1 LQFVQLIVQTTPVRL
16 FRSGNALLT
25 VLCMAALTAAMQ
37 PTRMQP
43 MQPTQPITSRELRKA
58 VSQARRCDDESC
70 IALVRACE
78 SIDGGN
84 ANGKTALMLAAQFRP
99 TAAVVEELLR
109 RGAKVDATTRRG
121 HTALIFAAGRGRD
134 ATILTLLHAGASAKV
149 RTVTGDTALDMARGR
164 ASPEVVALL
173 EHAEAAEGGTWRSFV
188 DDADALAAQAEHAK
202 TCAVCRAKLGEL
214 VDDASNEAERR
225 EAALAAETAATSER
239 CRAAEDTAVL
249 SRALVLSACAAA
261 AASRPTPVRDASK
274 RVLGPA
280 LVDAAA
286 RDAPTLL
293 RACAD
298 GALGRALP
306 TRDRRPIRLVLEAL
320 LGGGALFEPAAL
332 VDFARADPQSYA
344 TALELYARRGASDPA
359 CATELWKIALEALGR
374 RLHAGEALGV
384 YGVLAASRRRRKSEG
399 GATVDSLVHA
409 RAWGVACL
417 PGGDGV
423 DAIDALAVTL
433 GVGAKYRAAIGA
445 PEPPPVA
452 KSAPAVAYASLPPLA
467 PVASVVWVGDAASL
481 DAAGAAVAAASRVA
495 VDTEWG
501 AAGDDD
507 AAAPPALIQA
517 AVGERVYL
525 VDALSLCGTDALGRF
540 VERLLLDG
548 EGPLLGFA
556 FEHDRVRLEALLPAA
571 TGRPRRPVVDLQRAG
586 HVGLR
591 DACATW
597 LGRRLD
603 KSEQC
608 SDWERRPLSRAQIAY
623 AALDAAVL
631 FALHDAMCA

>member
-1 LQFVQLIVQTTPVRL
+1 
-16 FRSGNALLT
+16 
-25 VLCMAALTAAMQ
+25 
-37 PTRMQP
+37 

-70 IALVRACE
+70 IALVRACPAA

-84 ANGKTALMLAAQFRP
+84 ANGKTALMLASQFRP
-99 TAAVVEELLR
+99 TATVVEELLR
-109 RGAKVDATTRRG
+109 RGANVDATTRRG

-134 ATILTLLHAGASAKV
+134 ATIITLLHAGASARV

-188 DDADALAAQAEHAK
+188 DDPDALAAQADHAK
-202 TCAVCRAKLGEL
+202 TCAVCRAKLGI

-239 CRAAEDTAVL
+239 CRAAEDAAAL

-320 LGGGALFEPAAL
+320 LGAGALFEPAA
-332 VDFARADPQSYA
+332 VVEFARAEPQSYA
-344 TALELYARRGASDPA
+344 TALELYARGGLSDPA

-417 PGGDGV
+417 AGGDGL
-423 DAIDALAVTL
+423 DAVDALAVTL
-433 GVGAKYRAAIGA
+433 GVGAKYRAAAVGA
-445 PEPPPVA
+445 PEPPLPVA
-452 KSAPAVAYASLPPLA
+452 KTAPAVAYASLPPLA
-467 PVASVVWVGDAASL
+467 PVPTRSVVWVGDAASL
-481 DAAGAAVAAASRVA
+481 DAASAAVAAASRVA

-507 AAAPPALIQA
+507 PAAPPALIQA
-517 AVGERVYL
+517 AVDDAVYL
-525 VDALSLCGTDALGRF
+525 VDSLTLRGTDALGRF

-548 EGPLLGFA
+548 KGPLLGFA
-556 FEHDRVRLEALLPAA
+556 FKHDRVRLEALLPAAA

-608 SDWERRPLSRAQIAY
+608 SDWERRPLSRAQVAY

-631 FALHDAMCA
+631 FALHDAMCVS

>member
-1 LQFVQLIVQTTPVRL
+1 
-16 FRSGNALLT
+16 
-25 VLCMAALTAAMQ
+25 
-37 PTRMQP
+37 

-70 IALVRACE
+70 VALVRACPAE

-109 RGAKVDATTRRG
+109 RGANYDATTRRG

-134 ATILTLLHAGASAKV
+134 ATIVTLLHAGASARV

-188 DDADALAAQAEHAK
+188 DDPDALAAQAEHAK
-202 TCAVCRAKLGEL
+202 TCTVCRAKLGEPI

-239 CRAAEDTAVL
+239 CRAAEDAAAL

-320 LGGGALFEPAAL
+320 LGNCGGDAMTGGNTGAGDGAAATVEKGGALFEPAAL

-344 TALELYARRGASDPA
+344 TALELYARGGASDPA
-359 CATELWKIALEALGR
+359 CATELWKVALEALGR

-417 PGGDGV
+417 PGGDGL

-433 GVGAKYRAAIGA
+433 GVGGKYFAAIGA
-445 PEPPPVA
+445 PEPSLPVA
-452 KSAPAVAYASLPPLA
+452 KSAPAVSYASLPPLA

-501 AAGDDD
+501 QSGDDD

-525 VDALSLCGTDALGRF
+525 VDALTLRGTDALGKF

-548 EGPLLGFA
+548 DEGGPLLGFA

-571 TGRPRRPVVDLQRAG
+571 AGRPRRPVVDLQRAG

>member
-1 LQFVQLIVQTTPVRL
+1 MRIRRL
-16 FRSGNALLT
+16 NALL
-25 VLCMAALTAAMQ
+25 CMAV
-37 PTRMQP
+37 QP

-70 IALVRACE
+70 IALVRACPAE

-84 ANGKTALMLAAQFRP
+84 ANGKTALMLAAQFRS
-99 TAAVVEELLR
+99 TAAVVDELLR
-109 RGAKVDATTRRG
+109 RGANVDSTTRRG

-134 ATILTLLHAGASAKV
+134 ATIVTLLHAGASARV

-173 EHAEAAEGGTWRSFV
+173 EHAEAAGGPWRSFV
-188 DDADALAAQAEHAK
+188 DDPDALAAQAEHAK
-202 TCAVCRAKLGEL
+202 TCAVCRAKLGEVFL
-214 VDDASNEAERR
+214 DDASNEAERR

-239 CRAAEDTAVL
+239 CRAAEDAVSL

-280 LVDAAA
+280 LVDAAK

-320 LGGGALFEPAAL
+320 LGNCGGDAVTGGGNTGAGDGAAPIVEKGGALFEPAAL

-344 TALELYARRGASDPA
+344 TALELYARCGASDPA
-359 CATELWKIALEALGR
+359 CATELWKIALEALAR

-417 PGGDGV
+417 PGGDGL

-433 GVGAKYRAAIGA
+433 GVGIKYRAAVGA
-445 PEPPPVA
+445 PEPSLVA
-452 KSAPAVAYASLPPLA
+452 KSAPVVAYASLPPLA
-467 PVASVVWVGDAASL
+467 PVATVVWVGDAASL

-507 AAAPPALIQA
+507 AAAPPALIQV

-525 VDALSLCGTDALGRF
+525 VDALTLRGTDALGRF
-540 VERLLLDG
+540 VERLLLDDG

-556 FEHDRVRLEALLPAA
+556 FEHDRFRLEALLPAA
-571 TGRPRRPVVDLQRAG
+571 AAQSGRSRRPVVDLQRAG

-597 LGRRLD
+597 LGRRL
-603 KSEQC
+603 C
-608 SDWERRPLSRAQIAY
+608 
-623 AALDAAVL
+623 
-631 FALHDAMCA
+631 

>member
-1 LQFVQLIVQTTPVRL
+1 
-16 FRSGNALLT
+16 
-25 VLCMAALTAAMQ
+25 
-37 PTRMQP
+37 

-70 IALVRACE
+70 IDLVRACPAA

-109 RGAKVDATTRRG
+109 RGANYDATTRRG

-134 ATILTLLHAGASAKV
+134 ATIVTLLHAGASARV

-173 EHAEAAEGGTWRSFV
+173 EHAEAAGGSWRSFV
-188 DDADALAAQAEHAK
+188 DDPDALAAQAEHAK
-202 TCAVCRAKLGEL
+202 TCAVCRAKLGEPFP
-214 VDDASNEAERR
+214 DDASNEEDRR

-239 CRAAEDTAVL
+239 CRAAEDAAAL

-320 LGGGALFEPAAL
+320 LGNCGGSDAVTTVEKGGALFEPAAL

-344 TALELYARRGASDPA
+344 TALELYGRGGASDPA
-359 CATELWKIALEALGR
+359 CATELWKIALQALTR

-399 GATVDSLVHA
+399 GATVDSLAHA

-417 PGGDGV
+417 PGGDGL

-433 GVGAKYRAAIGA
+433 GVGAKYCAAVGA
-445 PEPPPVA
+445 PEQPPVA
-452 KSAPAVAYASLPPLA
+452 KSAPAVAYASLPPLE
-467 PVASVVWVGDAASL
+467 PVPTSSVVWVGDAASL
-481 DAAGAAVAAASRVA
+481 DSASAAVAAASRVA

-501 AAGDDD
+501 ADGGDDP
-507 AAAPPALIQA
+507 AAPPALIQVA
-517 AVGERVYL
+517 FGERVYL
-525 VDALSLCGTDALGRF
+525 VDALTLRGTLGRF
-540 VERLLLDG
+540 VERLLDG

-556 FEHDRVRLEALLPAA
+556 FEHDRLRLEALLPAA
-571 TGRPRRPVVDLQRAG
+571 VDRPRRPVVDLQRAG

-623 AALDAAVL
+623 AALDAAIL

>member
-1 LQFVQLIVQTTPVRL
+1 
-16 FRSGNALLT
+16 
-25 VLCMAALTAAMQ
+25 
-37 PTRMQP
+37 
-43 MQPTQPITSRELRKA
+43 MQPTQPISSRELRKA

-70 IALVRACE
+70 IALVRACPAA

-109 RGAKVDATTRRG
+109 RGANVDTTTRRG

-134 ATILTLLHAGASAKV
+134 ATIVTLLHAGASACV

-173 EHAEAAEGGTWRSFV
+173 EHAEATGGPWRSFV
-188 DDADALAAQAEHAK
+188 DDPDALAAQAEHAK
-202 TCAVCRAKLGEL
+202 TCAVCRAKLGEAFP
-214 VDDASNEAERR
+214 DDASNEADRR

-239 CRAAEDTAVL
+239 CRAAEDAASL

-320 LGGGALFEPAAL
+320 LGGGAVFEPAAL

-344 TALELYARRGASDPA
+344 TALELYARGGASEPT

-417 PGGDGV
+417 PGGDGL

-433 GVGAKYRAAIGA
+433 GVGAKYSAAIGA

-452 KSAPAVAYASLPPLA
+452 KSAPVVAYASLPPLE
-467 PVASVVWVGDAASL
+467 PVPTSSVVWVGDAASL

-501 AAGDDD
+501 QSGDDD
-507 AAAPPALIQA
+507 PAAPPALIQA

-525 VDALSLCGTDALGRF
+525 VDALTLRRTDALGRF
-540 VERLLLDG
+540 VEGLLYG

-571 TGRPRRPVVDLQRAG
+571 AGRPRRLVVDLQRAG

-597 LGRRLD
+597 LGQRLD

-608 SDWERRPLSRAQIAY
+608 SDWERRPLSHAQVAY
-623 AALDAAVL
+623 AALDASVL